1 MWPLGSQWT
10 EDSLRRVGQIV
21 KEVGLVRKCL
31 SPPDLQLYQIGGM
44 DREGREREMNL
55 TKGNSS
61 RACNAIPVKV
71 VYCVQD
77 VLLSNKPL
85 YFWSVPPCIF
95 GGKKP
100 DDPPGWIG
108 CEDSCSRLSIASL
121 DIKDELGG
129 W

>member
-1 MWPLGSQWT
+1 MRPLGFRWT
-10 EDSLRRVGQIV
+10 EDSLRRVSQIAE
-21 KEVGLVRKCL
+21 EVGHMRNCL
-31 SPPDLQLYQIGGM
+31 SPLDLQLYQIGGM
-44 DREGREREMNL
+44 GREGREREVNL
-55 TKGNSS
+55 TQGNSS

-77 VLLSNKPL
+77 VLLSNNPL

-121 DIKDELGG
+121 DIKDKLGE